1 MKTKNRALY
10 ITYMGLTE
18 PLLYSQALNYLK
30 SLSLKGLSIS
40 IISFEKREFLTK
52 NSINGIKE
60 DLNKCGI
67 KWFFMTYHKRFKCL
81 SKPYDIVRGM
91 FFVLY
96 ISFKERIDI
105 IHARGTFCVLIG
117 SASFFLLRQKMIFDM
132 RGLMAEEYADAG
144 SWKRNSF
151 IYKFISK
158 LEQYFARRA
167 DEVIILTAKT
177 KGLITNGNRVK
188 NFTII
193 PTCVDLDKFNI
204 ERRANSNYNRLT
216 YSLNGKFV
224 LMYAGSLGTW
234 YMLSEMM
241 DFFRELINLKNDA
254 VFFILSQTDKKWI
267 EQYIPHNLKKKTV
280 IDRVNPENVPDIVSM
295 ADIGIFFIK
304 PCISKTASCP
314 TKFAEYLACGL
325 PVIINKGV
333 GDTEE
338 IVKENRIGIVIDAF
352 NVTEYKRAIVQ
363 TIELLK
369 EGDILRKRCY
379 DVAYKYFSLK
389 KGVESY
395 SNIYERLNMHKGL
408 LKCG

>member
-1 MKTKNRALY
+1 
-10 ITYMGLTE
+10 MGLTE
-18 PLLYSQALNYLK
+18 PLLYSQALSYLK

-40 IISFEKREFLTK
+40 IVSFEKRELLTK
-52 NSINGIKE
+52 NNINSIKE
-60 DLNKCGI
+60 DLNKYGI
-67 KWFFMTYHKRFKCL
+67 KWFFMIYHKRFKCF

-96 ISFKERIDI
+96 ISFKERINI
-105 IHARGTFCVLIG
+105 VHARGAFCVLIG
-117 SASFFLLRQKMIFDM
+117 SVSFFLLRQKMIFDM

-144 SWKRNSF
+144 SWKRSSF
-151 IYKFISK
+151 IYKFVSK
-158 LEQYFARRA
+158 LEQYFARKA

-177 KGLITNGNRVK
+177 KDLITSGNRVK

-204 ERRANSNYNRLT
+204 ERRVNSSHIRLT

-241 DFFRELINLKNDA
+241 DFFRELINLRNDA

-267 EQYIPHNLKKKTV
+267 EQYIPHDLKKKTV

-295 ADIGIFFIK
+295 ADVGIFFIK
-304 PCISKTASCP
+304 PCISKIASCP

-338 IVKENRIGIVIDAF
+338 IVKENRIGSVIEGF
-352 NVTEYKRAIVQ
+352 NVTEYKRAIAQ
-363 TIELLK
+363 IIELLK
-369 EGDILRKRCY
+369 EGDALRKCCY
-379 DVAYKYFSLK
+379 DVAYRYFSLR

-395 SNIYERLNMHKGL
+395 SNIYERLSMHKGL
-408 LKCG
+408 SKCG